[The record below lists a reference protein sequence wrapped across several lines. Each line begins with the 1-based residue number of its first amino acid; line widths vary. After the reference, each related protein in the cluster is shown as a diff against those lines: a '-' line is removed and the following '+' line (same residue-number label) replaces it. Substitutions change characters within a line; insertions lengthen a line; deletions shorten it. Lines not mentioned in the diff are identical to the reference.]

1 MGKEKVKLPLFVEYM
16 ILYIENNKSS
26 TKKLIEL
33 IGEFS
38 KTYFVSIH

>member
-1 MGKEKVKLPLFVEYM
+1 MGKEKVKLPLFVEDM
-16 ILYIENNKSS
+16 ILYRENNKSS

-33 IGEFS
+33 IGKFS